1 MTFSDLL
8 HIILQSNVTMTFNA
22 RRVFKI
28 RHVFMNCY
36 RRVRHPG
43 TGAEIREQRLTK

>member
-28 RHVFMNCY
+28 RHVFMKNGY
-36 RRVRHPG
+36 RRVKHPG
-43 TGAEIREQRLTK
+43 TGAEIREQ